1 MHSKRDQIQA
11 HLFIM
16 GRLASAML
24 RSDPDEPES
33 PLGRTNR
40 GAAIGVLIA
49 LLLCAGFFVFGLV
62 KPGGNDTWRSSRNLV
77 LDEQTGARY
86 LYLDGRL
93 RPVRNFAS
101 AQLIAGGELAVKSV
115 RTSSLKGTPHGT
127 PLGIPDGPEALPA
140 PADLDTG
147 PWLVCSALRAR
158 STDVV
163 QPATVLAIGADG
175 SDRVPGGHGL
185 GASEAV
191 LVEGPDR
198 TPYLLWRGMR
208 LRLDAAA
215 RAADSLGYGATD
227 PRPVSAAFLDAF
239 PQGSDLAALE
249 VPGQGAQGPS
259 LAGRSSRIGQ
269 LFRVLVPG
277 SAARYHL
284 LLKEGLV
291 PVSDTEALLLM
302 GDPRTRAKAY
312 AGADVTVRTLGADA
326 LGEHL
331 APSSAAVTDAGLP
344 AAPPRLVPV
353 PAGAVACAGVSSA
366 DGELAVDVR
375 LLPDAALPRP
385 AQEPAPQVRPACLA
399 VDAVAVRPGKG
410 ALVNVVGAGGNVLG
424 DTTYAVTD
432 DGIKYRV
439 TSQEALKALG
449 YGDAERVA
457 VPAQLLS
464 MLPSGPDLSTTA
476 AQNGTARISLRC
488 PVRATDD

>member
-49 LLLCAGFFVFGLV
+49 LLICAGFFVFGLV
-62 KPGGNDTWRSSRNLV
+62 KPGGNNTWRSTGNLV
-77 LDEQTGARY
+77 LDKQTGARY

-93 RPVRNFAS
+93 RPVRNYAS
-101 AQLIAGGELAVKSV
+101 AQLLAGGEPTVKSV
-115 RTSSLKGTPHGT
+115 RTDSLKGTPHGT

-140 PADLDTG
+140 AADLDTG
-147 PWLVCSALRAR
+147 PWLVCSAVRTR

-163 QPATVLAIGADG
+163 QPATVLAIGTDAADQ
-175 SDRVPGGHGL
+175 VPGARGL
-185 GASEAV
+185 GNSEAV
-191 LVEGPDR
+191 LVRGSDG
-198 TPYLLWRGMR
+198 TSYLVWRGMR
-208 LRLDAAA
+208 LRLDADANAA
-215 RAADSLGYGATD
+215 GSLGYGGTD
-227 PRPVSAAFLDAF
+227 ARPVSAAFLDAF
-239 PQGSDLAALE
+239 PQGPDLAAPE
-249 VPGQGAQGPS
+249 VPGQGARGPS
-259 LAGRSSRIGQ
+259 LAGRSSRVGQ
-269 LFRVLVPG
+269 LFRVTVPG
-277 SAARYHL
+277 SGPRYHV
-284 LLKEGLV
+284 LLKEGLA

-302 GDPRTRAKAY
+302 GDPRTRVKAY
-312 AGADVTVRTLGADA
+312 GGADVTVRLLGADA
-326 LGEHL
+326 LSEHL
-331 APSSAAVTDAGLP
+331 APSSAAVTDAALP
-344 AAPPRLVPV
+344 ATPPRLVSV
-353 PAGAVACAGVSSA
+353 PATSVACAGVVSA

-375 LLPDAALPRP
+375 LLPDTALPEP
-385 AQEPAPQVRPACLA
+385 VQNPAPQVQPACLT

-410 ALVNVVGAGGNVLG
+410 ALVNAVGAGGDVLG

-432 DGIKYRV
+432 DGVKYRV
-439 TSQEALKALG
+439 TSQDALKALG

-464 MLPSGPDLSTTA
+464 MLPSGPDLSPAA

-488 PVRATDD
+488 PANGTDN